1 MFKRGCITIIQ
12 KKDVYSLFS
21 VLFYSI
27 AGYGCGHLNE
37 RLNRETLSLSL
48 GSFRRGE
55 NISKKVDL
63 GEFYQKTFPSNISEQ
78 MIMQKLLS
86 ILENISKGAKCKQ
99 LYHIFVDMQITQAF
113 TKQNEYGERNVSNIY
128 NNAVSLILIKLIL

>member
-48 GSFRRGE
+48 GKFPKRRKYFQKSRSRGVLPE
-55 NISKKVDL
+55 NISIKYIWADDIV
-63 GEFYQKTFPSNISEQ
+63 EVIINIGQYIERSE
-78 MIMQKLLS
+78 M
-86 ILENISKGAKCKQ
+86 
-99 LYHIFVDMQITQAF
+99 
-113 TKQNEYGERNVSNIY
+113 
-128 NNAVSLILIKLIL
+128 